1 LFRPLNLVFGSVTS
15 SFINAVNN
23 GSLTLPV
30 GSKKYLPPNDGDSA
44 TMTSAA
50 LAGSNLLRKWRY
62 SPRCFQPSR
71 DVPDLPASPKLLGL
85 EASAIGFGMDELRGR
100 DQKI

>member
-1 LFRPLNLVFGSVTS
+1 MSAVAVVKRVHRFISRVDERP
-15 SFINAVNN
+15 
-23 GSLTLPV
+23 
-30 GSKKYLPPNDGDSA
+30 A

-100 DQKI
+100 DLANFRYFSGNPSGCLR